1 MNYTHKISNIGNG
14 YPSVGETILNDHEIY
29 FECVSISQTHTELG
43 KKDWIYANCEQID
56 FEVVLD
62 YEDDFKDIKELYDVQ
77 ELSKLEQQSLKQQEN
92 RDESQTHFMDI

>member
-14 YPSVGETILNDHEIY
+14 YPSVGGKILNDHEIY
-29 FECVSISQTHTELG
+29 FECVSISEIHTEQG
-43 KKDWIYANCEQID
+43 KADWIYANCEQID

-77 ELSKLEQQSLKQQEN
+77 ELSKLEQQSPNQQEN
-92 RDESQTHFMDI
+92 RNE